1 MRAALYTRVSTD
13 KQEIDNQLTQL
24 RAYCATAGH
33 EIVHEFIDE
42 GITGSH
48 SKRPA
53 LQRML
58 TYAHQRKFDILIFWS
73 LDRLTRE
80 GALAAL
86 RHLERLDV
94 AGVAWRSHT
103 EPYFDSC
110 GPFKDAVIAII
121 GTVAKMERMRIGER
135 TKAGLAR
142 VRAQGT
148 VVGRPPSERRADIV
162 RLKAED
168 PSLSIRALAA
178 RLRVSKA
185 TVERTLRGSR

>member
-1 MRAALYTRVSTD
+1 MRCALYTRVSTD
-13 KQEIDNQLTQL
+13 KQEIENQLAQL
-24 RAYCATAGH
+24 RAYCQTAGH
-33 EIVHEFIDE
+33 TIAHEFIDD
-42 GITGSH
+42 GFSGKT

-58 TYAHQRKFDILIFWS
+58 AYAHQRKFDILIFWS

-86 RHLERLDV
+86 QHLQRLEA

-121 GTVAKMERMRIGER
+121 GTVAKMERIRIGER

-142 VRAQGT
+142 VRAAGT
-148 VVGRPPSERRADIV
+148 VIGRPPSPRRADIV
-162 RLKAED
+162 RLKAAD
-168 PSLSIRALAA
+168 PSLSIRALAT
-178 RLRVSKA
+178 RLHVSKA